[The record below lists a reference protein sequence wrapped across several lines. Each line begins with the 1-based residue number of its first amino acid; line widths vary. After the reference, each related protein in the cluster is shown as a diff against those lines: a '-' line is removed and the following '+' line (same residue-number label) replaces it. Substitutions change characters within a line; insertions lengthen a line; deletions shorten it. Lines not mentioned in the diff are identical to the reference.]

1 MATDKKITDLN
12 HIQLSDLDTQND
24 SMVIVNTSESKKI
37 TPDELMT
44 NRIKSLNT
52 YNHGH
57 IDNMVKITQ
66 GEYDALAAAGTVVAT
81 TLYVITI

>member
-66 GEYDALAAAGTVVAT
+66 GEYDTLVSTNAVVAT

>member
-1 MATDKKITDLN
+1 MATDKKITALNALATADLN
-12 HIQLSDLDTQND
+12 LATD
-24 SMVIVNTSESKKI
+24 SLVIVNNNESKKI

-66 GEYDALAAAGTVVAT
+66 GEYDTLVSTNAVVAT